1 MASKIPKK
9 YCISVKR
16 LQRNLLIW
24 YSDMP
29 ETANGH
35 ITLLELNLS
44 HIMVRTESAHYKT
57 KQNIFKRTKKF
68 GNMERTITPIQ
79 TIIKNT
85 NVILVIMELPLAS
98 LLIFH

>member
-44 HIMVRTESAHYKT
+44 HIMVRTESTNCKNLVYFFSEQKSLGIRKGLLH
-57 KQNIFKRTKKF
+57 QFKRLSKIPTSF
-68 GNMERTITPIQ
+68 W
-79 TIIKNT
+79 
-85 NVILVIMELPLAS
+85 
-98 LLIFH
+98 